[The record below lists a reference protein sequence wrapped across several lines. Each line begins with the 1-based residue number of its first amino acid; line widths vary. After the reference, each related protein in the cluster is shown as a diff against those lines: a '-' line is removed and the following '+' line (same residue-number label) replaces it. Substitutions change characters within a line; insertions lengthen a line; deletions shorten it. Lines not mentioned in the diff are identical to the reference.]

1 MLRNIFKNFY
11 ILRYLRKFFT
21 IICKEYIR
29 MYFVLVNYK
38 NTKSF
43 FYKNKENFQI
53 IKKYISKSKQEH
65 FRKIVFIIDGVLQK
79 TGGVEIRL
87 LKTLNFLE
95 SQGFLPV
102 IVATQNDCEQLFK
115 YPLIKF
121 SFENILSLKIFVKFI
136 KKIHPEYV
144 EFQIKS
150 PSPKILPYICN
161 PQIKALKTITKMGIL
176 FHSQQYFLLEKQIK
190 HFDNILSVGTDWLK
204 RFKNLQ
210 YKIYKIPNYIL
221 PQKNT
226 WLYSGQTTVLFVSR
240 LEGKDKTQ
248 HICNLILLCKEYNFN
263 IDVAG
268 IGKQSFIE
276 NAKKF
281 AKNNNVTVNFIG
293 EINTLEYLNKN
304 LNKILFVAGV
314 GQVIFEATSFNI
326 PALVISHHK
335 NPDSSNF
342 VTKDNVQKITAYNC
356 VLNKLKLSGQGVKE
370 FVTDIPNNLEKYKV
384 KDYIEK
390 NYSIE
395 KIMNIYM
402 NVCNL
407 K

>member
-1 MLRNIFKNFY
+1 MLRNVLKNFY

-21 IICKEYIR
+21 IICKEYIC
-29 MYFVLVNYK
+29 MYFVFVNFD
-38 NTKSF
+38 NIKSF
-43 FYKNKENFQI
+43 FNKNKENFRI
-53 IKKYISKSKQEH
+53 IKKYISKSKEEH
-65 FRKIVFIIDGVLQK
+65 LRKIVFIIDGNLQK
-79 TGGVEIRL
+79 IGGVETRL

-95 SQGFLPV
+95 AHGFFP
-102 IVATQNDCEQLFK
+102 IIIATQNNCEQLSK

-121 SFENILSLKIFVKFI
+121 SFENILSLKIFAKFI
-136 KKIHPEYV
+136 KKIHPEYI
-144 EFQIKS
+144 EFQLKS
-150 PSPKILPYICN
+150 PSPKILPYIRN
-161 PQIKALKTITKMGIL
+161 PQIKDLKTITKIGIL

-204 RFKNLQ
+204 NFKNLQ

-226 WLYSGQTTVLFVSR
+226 WLYSGQTTILFVSR
-240 LEGKDKTQ
+240 LQGKDKMQ
-248 HICNLILLCKEYNFN
+248 HIYNLILLCKGYNLN

-268 IGKQSFIE
+268 VGKQIFIE
-276 NAKKF
+276 KAEKF
-281 AKNNNVTVNFIG
+281 AKRNNVAINFIG
-293 EINTLEYLNKN
+293 KITTLEYLNKN

-314 GQVIFEATSFNI
+314 GQVIFEAASFNI
-326 PALVISHHK
+326 PALVLNHHK
-335 NPDSSNF
+335 NAACSKF

-356 VLNKLKLSGQGVKE
+356 VLNKLKLSGQGLKE

-384 KDYIEK
+384 KDYVEK

-402 NVCNL
+402 NACNL

>member
-248 HICNLILLCKEYNFN
+248 HIYNLILLCKEYNFN

-314 GQVIFEATSFNI
+314 GQVVFEATSFNI

-335 NPDSSNF
+335 NPDNSNF

-402 NVCNL
+402 NACNL